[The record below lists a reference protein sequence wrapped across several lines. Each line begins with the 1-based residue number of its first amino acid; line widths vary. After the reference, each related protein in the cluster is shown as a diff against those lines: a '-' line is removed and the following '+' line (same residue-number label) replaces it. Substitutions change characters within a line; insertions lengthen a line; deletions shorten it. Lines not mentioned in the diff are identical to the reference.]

1 MRPRALPIVAVVILI
16 ASSIDVLAQRGRG
29 APAPPATPRAAAPAD
44 LTGVWISLITEDW
57 RVRMA
62 APRKG
67 ERAGI
72 PLNQAGIAATN
83 AWDPAKDEA
92 AGEPCRAYGAPGVM
106 RAPGRLRISWADDAT
121 LKIETEAGTQ
131 TRLLR
136 FGAAAGDA
144 EPSWQGVS
152 RAEWEYAGGR
162 RGRGGDQQGSLK
174 AVTTRLRPGYLQK
187 NGVPYGAGAE
197 LTEYFARTVEPN
209 GDSYLILTAVVEDP
223 QYLNQ
228 PFIRSS
234 HFRKEAANA
243 PWEPEPC
250 SVK

>member
-1 MRPRALPIVAVVILI
+1 MTPRPLHVTLTALLLLPAGLG
-16 ASSIDVLAQRGRG
+16 AQRGRG
-29 APAPPATPRAAAPAD
+29 APAGPPPTARATAPVD
-44 LTGVWISLITEDW
+44 LAGTWISLITEDW

-72 PLNQAGIAATN
+72 PLNQAGVAATN

-106 RAPGRLRISWADDAT
+106 RAPGRLRISWADDNT

-131 TRLLR
+131 TRLIR
-136 FGAAAGDA
+136 FGTPSADA
-144 EPSWQGVS
+144 VASWQGES
-152 RAEWEYAGGR
+152 RGVWELAGGR
-162 RGRGGDQQGSLK
+162 RGRGTPANGSLK
-174 AVTTRLRPGYLQK
+174 IITTNLKPGYLQR
-187 NGVPYGAGAE
+187 NGVPYGPQAE
-197 LTEYFARTVEPN
+197 LTEYISRTVETN
-209 GDSYLILTAVVEDP
+209 GDSWLILTAIVEDP

-250 SVK
+250 QPR